1 MKETIEITFFVM
13 LFLTMIPCII
23 YLWIHFID
31 EIISKTNYYY
41 NIQVKN
47 NELMEEL
54 IERDAEIHHL
64 KEHIE
69 NL

>member
-54 IERDAEIHHL
+54 IERDAEIYHL

-69 NL
+69 NS